1 MFKQDPS
8 NTVIINATNIGHKFH
23 GIGVYSLSILKEL
36 ANLKSDLNFIVYLN
50 KSSNRYIEEIKFPD
64 NFRLKWVS
72 SIISPDKKFK
82 GHLLRLI
89 YSNLISLKY
98 RRYLQFNTSQFEIN
112 FFRTNQIVTIHDV
125 IPLLFKKYHKKQYF
139 YFRLMLKYGLMKARY
154 ILTPSFHSKEMLMKI
169 YNLQSNRI
177 KTIYNGANTL
187 RVDSVHHR
195 EPIKENFILYVGRIN
210 KMKNIGRLLAAYS
223 RIHNKI
229 DHDLVIISD
238 DKAALEHEI
247 KKANLK
253 GDVVERIVFK
263 ENVSEEVKYDFMSKA
278 KLLVSPTL
286 YEGFGL
292 PPVEAMACS
301 CPVIVSN
308 TSCIPEV
315 CGDAAMYIDPY
326 NTESIADAIVEL
338 IENDDLRNR
347 NIEHGLNRVKEFR
360 WEHSAREHIRVF
372 ENVLAFKTLLGE
384 KRETAFSIFSGKIK
398 PAGFET

>member
-8 NTVIINATNIGHKFH
+8 NTVIINATNIGYKFH
-23 GIGVYSLSILKEL
+23 GIGVYSLNILKEL
-36 ANLKSDLNFIVYLN
+36 TKLKTDLNFIVYLN
-50 KSSNRYIEEIKFPD
+50 KSSKRYIDEIKIPD

-89 YSNLISLKY
+89 CSNLISLKY
-98 RRYLQFNTSQFEIN
+98 RKYLQFNTSQFEIN
-112 FFRTNQIVTIHDV
+112 FFRANQIVTIHDV
-125 IPLLFKKYHKKQYF
+125 IPLLFKKYHKKQYY
-139 YFRLMLKYGLMKARY
+139 YFKMMLKYGLMNARY

-187 RVDSVHHR
+187 RANSVCYK
-195 EPIKENFILYVGRIN
+195 ESKKENFILYVGRIN
-210 KMKNIGRLLAAYS
+210 KMKNIGRLLAAYA

-229 DHDLVIISD
+229 NHDLVIISD

-247 KKANLK
+247 KEANLN
-253 GDVVERIVFK
+253 DEAIERIVFK
-263 ENVSEEVKYDFMSKA
+263 ENVSEEVKFDVMSKA

-292 PPVEAMACS
+292 PPVEAMACG

-308 TSCIPEV
+308 NACVPEV
-315 CGDAAMYIDPY
+315 CGEAAMYVDPY
-326 NTESIADAIVEL
+326 NTDSISDAIVKL
-338 IENDDLRNR
+338 IEDNDLRTKL
-347 NIEHGLNRVKEFR
+347 IERSLKRVKRFR
-360 WEHSAREHIRVF
+360 WEYSAQEHIRVF
-372 ENVLAFKTLLGE
+372 ENILAYKTLPVE
-384 KRETAFSIFSGKIK
+384 KRETGFTVFSGKIK
-398 PAGFET
+398 PAVFEN